1 MSAGSILLATRGI
14 QDVSLTQN
22 PQVTWWTSMFHRHTN
37 FSQNV
42 YSQLIHPAP
51 QNNSTSIITLTR
63 EGDLVD
69 YLFLTVHDGSTS
81 LKEDYS
87 SLVQKV
93 ELMIGDTVVD
103 VQDATFTFNIAGAT
117 ESNTMS
123 KSFIGLNAAQPVY
136 IYPLKFWFCRDSG
149 TALPLM
155 LLQYHDVRLKVHWGP
170 SATNSNRKW
179 MLHGH
184 YYHLDQLER
193 QRFQQGS
200 PDYLITQ
207 VQTAIPTHNKI
218 QELVFNHPIKYIASS
233 NTTTNALVSETNRI
247 KFQINGRDVG
257 PYMHASPH
265 YTTISSY
272 YHTGNAVTTAAS
284 NVFIKPFCLDTCQP
298 QPTGTLNFSRLD
310 KFLVQSETDNL
321 TENIYAV
328 NYNLL
333 RIKNG
338 MAGVV
343 YAA

>member
-1 MSAGSILLATRGI
+1 MSTGSVLLAARGI
-14 QDVSLTQN
+14 QDTSLTQN
-22 PQVTWWTSMFHRHTN
+22 PQVTWWASQYRRHTN
-37 FSQNV
+37 FSDNV

-51 QNNSTSIITLTR
+51 QNNSTSTVTLSR

-87 SLVQKV
+87 SLIQKV
-93 ELMIGDTVVD
+93 ELMIGDTTVD
-103 VQDATFTFNIAGAT
+103 VQDATFTFNVAGAT
-117 ESNTMS
+117 ESNTLS
-123 KSFIGLNAAQPVY
+123 RSFIGLNATQPVY
-136 IYPLKFWFCRDSG
+136 MYPLKFWFCRDSG

-155 LLQYHDVRLKVHWGP
+155 LLQHHDVRLKIYWG
-170 SATNSNRKW
+170 SNTTNSNRKW
-179 MLHGH
+179 MLNGH
-184 YYHLDQLER
+184 YYHLDNFER
-193 QRFQQGS
+193 QRLREAS

-207 VQTAIPTHNKI
+207 VQTAIPTQNKI

-233 NTTTNALVSETNRI
+233 NTTTNALVSDTNRV
-247 KFQINGRDVG
+247 KFQINGKDMN
-257 PYMHASPH
+257 PYLHSNPH
-265 YTTISSY
+265 YTNIACY
-272 YHTGNAVTTAAS
+272 YYTGNSVTTGAS
-284 NVFIKPFCLDTCQP
+284 NVFIKSFCLDTSAT
-298 QPTGTLNFSRLD
+298 QPTGSLNFSRID
-310 KFLVQSETDNL
+310 KFIVQSETDNL